1 MGLQEGLVVILVLT
15 VLFGASRL
23 PQLGEAFG
31 RSIRLFKR
39 GLSGENEIDV
49 TDRSQVGPGEDPS
62 SPEPADPEADD
73 EKPNRT

>member
-1 MGLQEGLVVILVLT
+1 MGFQEGLVLVFLAT
-15 VLFGASRL
+15 IVFGASRL

-49 TDRSQVGPGEDPS
+49 TDRSQVGAGEDEEDDDSRPS
-62 SPEPADPEADD
+62 S
-73 EKPNRT
+73 

>member
-15 VLFGASRL
+15 VLFGATRI

-39 GLSGENEIDV
+39 GLSGEDEIDV
-49 TDRSQVGPGEDPS
+49 TDRSRVGPGEDSPTSES
-62 SPEPADPEADD
+62 SPKDD
-73 EKPNRT
+73 DSAR

>member
-1 MGLQEGLVVILVLT
+1 MGFQEGLVLIFLLT
-15 VLFGASRL
+15 VVFGASRI

-49 TDRSQVGPGEDPS
+49 TDRSQVGAGDE
-62 SPEPADPEADD
+62 EGDD
-73 EKPNRT
+73 ERPAS

>member
-1 MGLQEGLVVILVLT
+1 MGFQEGLVLVFLLT
-15 VLFGASRL
+15 IIFGASRL

-49 TDRSQVGPGEDPS
+49 TDRSRVSPGDAADGAPDEEE
-62 SPEPADPEADD
+62 EPDRRA
-73 EKPNRT
+73 